1 MKKRCLITLAL
12 LLLAIIVYADNYEQI
27 EMLKEQK
34 RQIAI
39 QMHKKRVELI
49 KNTPS
54 LRELQKKIIAL
65 HKELAI
71 RVDNNSAM
79 RKLINSR
86 KEIEMKIKILE
97 NE

>member
-1 MKKRCLITLAL
+1 MKRTLMLIFLVLFAVML
-12 LLLAIIVYADNYEQI
+12 RADNFDKI
-27 EMLKEQK
+27 EELKAQK
-34 RQIAI
+34 RQIAL

-54 LRELQKKIIAL
+54 LKELERKIIAL

-71 RVDNNSAM
+71 RIDNNSEM
-79 RKLINSR
+79 RELIN
-86 KEIEMKIKILE
+86 KQKKIEMDIKILE